1 VEQYSLNNETELENH
16 NPYLAML
23 SKIIFPLYLFFI
35 FFGTSLPFRGRT
47 REIASISTSNLATQI
62 IFGSLFIISILLLL
76 FKKQDMVRLIKR
88 EKYFFI
94 FLLWCM
100 LTIVWSENSFVSFKR
115 YIQYLTTVTVPLSFL
130 LYIED
135 SDESLKYFYYI
146 LGIYVLVSLAAIFA
160 IPMARNNQGFWR
172 GIHTDKNGFG
182 QISIV
187 LTIFFS
193 MQFVK
198 SDSLKSKA
206 IDLFFILASIML
218 VVGSRSSTA
227 LITLLVLIAIWIAFY
242 IDKLFNPIGV
252 RKTISL
258 IILFFSSSILMI
270 ILILYPGI
278 LGSVMGTIGKD
289 LTFTGRI
296 DIWNDIWNEAQ
307 KHLFIGAGFRG
318 FWIIDSPNLIEFYQK
333 YIWLPQSSHNGYID
347 ILNEVGVIG
356 SALFLLTLI
365 NYFVNLT
372 QTKSSQLWKWFVIAA
387 IILNFSESKFINPK
401 SVTGVMLIFSYL
413 VLFTDL
419 MKEEI
424 LETRRNIAGNEIL
437 NKKFAFLKR
446 H

>member
-1 VEQYSLNNETELENH
+1 MEQYSLHNGTILENH

-35 FFGTSLPFRGRT
+35 FFGTSLPFRERT
-47 REIASISTSNLATQI
+47 REIESISTSNLATQI

-76 FKKQDMVRLIKR
+76 SKKRDTVRLIKR

-94 FLLWCM
+94 FLLWCL
-100 LTIVWSENSFVSFKR
+100 LTIVWSENSFISFKR

-146 LGIYVLVSLAAIFA
+146 AGIYVLVSLATIFT
-160 IPMARNNQGFWR
+160 IPMARNTQGFWR

-187 LTIFFS
+187 LTVFFS

-206 IDLFFILASIML
+206 VDLFFILASIML

-227 LITLLVLIAIWIAFY
+227 LITLLVLLVLWITFY
-242 IDKLFNPIGV
+242 IDKLFNPIGI
-252 RKTISL
+252 RRTISL
-258 IILFFSSSILMI
+258 IILFFLSSILMVI
-270 ILILYPGI
+270 IILYPEI
-278 LGSVMGTIGKD
+278 LSPVMGTMGKD
-289 LTFTGRI
+289 LTFTGRV
-296 DIWNDIWNEAQ
+296 DIWADIWNEAQ

-318 FWIIDSPNLIEFYQK
+318 FWVIDSPSLIEFYQK
-333 YIWLPQSSHNGYID
+333 YIWLPTSSHNGYVD

-365 NYFVNLT
+365 NYFVSLT
-372 QTKSSQLWKWFVIAA
+372 QTKSGQLWQWFVIGA
-387 IILNFSESKFINPK
+387 IILNFSESKFISPR

-437 NKKFAFLKR
+437 NKNLHF
-446 H
+446 